1 MSTVLLGVSG
11 SIAAYK
17 ACDVASRLTQDGHEV
32 LTVLTRAATQFVS
45 PLTFRTLTGQPV
57 GEDLFAEAKGS
68 KVEHIGLARRAAVVV
83 IAPATADLIAKLAHG
98 MADDLLT
105 AAVLASTA
113 PVLVA
118 PAMNAAMW
126 TNPAVQE
133 NLGKLRARGFEIV
146 EPGAGLLACGET
158 GPGRMAEPA
167 EVLAAVGRRLASSVA
182 WTGRRVL
189 VTAGPTR
196 EWVDAVRFV
205 SNPSSGKMGFALAAA
220 AKRRGAT
227 VTLVTGPATLPD
239 PFGGEV
245 VRVTSGEEMRA
256 AVVSRFDGCDAL
268 IAAAAVTDYRPRQAL
283 DGKTK
288 AASLGVE
295 FEKVPNIL
303 AEIAPRKGGRIMV
316 GFAAEAGDPVA
327 EGRRKL
333 AERGLDLVVANRVDQ
348 PGTGFAADANRVIL
362 LYPDGR
368 SDALPLAPKTEVAE
382 RILGAVEPLLSRLP
396 AIPASSAL

>member
-17 ACDVASRLTQDGHEV
+17 ACDIASRLTQDGQEV
-32 LTVLTRAATQFVS
+32 LTVLTRAAREFVS
-45 PLTFRTLTGQPV
+45 PLTFRSLTGQPV

-68 KVEHIGLARRAAVVV
+68 KVEHIGLARRAAVVA

-105 AAVLASTA
+105 ASVLATTA
-113 PVLVA
+113 PVVVA

-126 TNPAVQE
+126 TNPVVQE
-133 NLGKLRARGFEIV
+133 NLAKLRARGFEIV

-158 GPGRMAEPA
+158 GPGRMAEPS
-167 EVLAAVGRRLASSVA
+167 EVVATVRRRLESSAA

-196 EWVDAVRFV
+196 EWVDAVRYV

-227 VTLVTGPATLPD
+227 VTLVTGPVSLPE
-239 PFGGEV
+239 PFGVEV
-245 VRVTSGEEMRA
+245 VRVTTGAEMRE
-256 AVVSRFDGCDAL
+256 AVVSRFEGSDAL
-268 IAAAAVTDYRPRQAL
+268 IASAAVTDYRPRTVLPGKSKSGAL
-283 DGKTK
+283 EV
-288 AASLGVE
+288 SM
-295 FEKVPNIL
+295 EKVGNIL
-303 AEIAPRKGGRIMV
+303 AELAPRKGSRIMV
-316 GFAAEAGDPVA
+316 GFAAETGDPEP

-333 AERGLDLVVANRVDQ
+333 AERGLDLVVANRVDE
-348 PGTGFAADANRVIL
+348 PGTGFGADANRVIL
-362 LYPDGR
+362 LFPDGR
-368 SDALPLAPKTEVAE
+368 REALPLAPKPEVAE
-382 RILGAVEPLLSRLP
+382 RVLAAVEPLLSRLSASSP
-396 AIPASSAL
+396 SSAL